1 MRALP
6 LALLISLWTWTAS
19 AQAQVSPTDYPN
31 RPLKVLVGYPA
42 GGPVDT
48 LARLYAPKVSQKMGQ
63 TLIIDNRAG
72 ASGVIAA
79 DLLAKSAADG
89 YQILLAPVT
98 LAILAGLKKHLP
110 YDPQVDLLPVAWIAN
125 APFVLVASPSLG
137 VKSVPELIARG
148 RSAGGRLN
156 FASASVGGIP
166 HLAGEIFNVM
176 AGLEMTHIP
185 YKGAAPA
192 TSDLLAGQVN
202 LMFDSL
208 VSALPYI
215 KSNRLVALGVT
226 GKKRIVLAP
235 DIPAIS
241 EFLPNYE
248 AVGWYGFFVAKN
260 TDAKTLSKLNAWI
273 NEVTQLPEIDAAL
286 LKDGL
291 EPVVADPGAF
301 KRFYVSE
308 MAKWSKTIKQANITD
323 E

>member
-6 LALLISLWTWTAS
+6 LALFISLWTWTAS

-48 LARLYAPKVSQKMGQ
+48 LARLYAPKLSQKMGQ

-137 VKSVPELIARG
+137 IKSVPELIARG

-176 AGLEMTHIP
+176 AGLEMTISPTKVRHRRRRICW
-185 YKGAAPA
+185 
-192 TSDLLAGQVN
+192 QV
-202 LMFDSL
+202 
-208 VSALPYI
+208 
-215 KSNRLVALGVT
+215 KS
-226 GKKRIVLAP
+226 I
-235 DIPAIS
+235 
-241 EFLPNYE
+241 
-248 AVGWYGFFVAKN
+248 
-260 TDAKTLSKLNAWI
+260 
-273 NEVTQLPEIDAAL
+273 
-286 LKDGL
+286 
-291 EPVVADPGAF
+291 
-301 KRFYVSE
+301 
-308 MAKWSKTIKQANITD
+308 
-323 E
+323 